1 MYRIRNLV
9 GEGYFSGYS
18 SGSPGDP
25 IFGAALYLSYEDL
38 ISVGEVAATLRNSH
52 GQRVKVET
60 IVDDTEV
67 ARTSSPNPEPISC

>member
-9 GEGYFSGYS
+9 GEGYFNGFS
-18 SGSPGDP
+18 SESPGDP
-25 IFGAALYLSYEDL
+25 IFGPALYLSYDDL

-60 IVDDTEV
+60 IVDDTEA
-67 ARTSSPNPEPISC
+67 ARPSSPIPERIAC